1 MSRLG
6 KEWEVKLDLL
16 QSIARSQAALARML
30 ESVADVAEGSES
42 AAAALRE
49 HARVLTNLQGA
60 LLGAVAGTSWR
71 PPVAG
76 KPARPWLARSVS
88 PLWAATMTEERE
100 VIPVE
105 A

>member
-16 QSIARSQAALARML
+16 RSITRSQEALARML
-30 ESVADVAEGSES
+30 ESVADVAEGSEPS
-42 AAAALRE
+42 AAVLRE
-49 HARVLTNLQGA
+49 HARVLTNLQRA
-60 LLGAVAGTSWR
+60 LLGAVTGTSWR

-76 KPARPWLARSVS
+76 KPARPWLARRVS
-88 PLWAATMTEERE
+88 PLWATTMTEERE
-100 VIPVE
+100 VVPIE